1 MRSGRTSLARWM
13 RQAKPSRGWFRE
25 GGRVSDKSTDCDG
38 GLEGDLQCPRYVHAV
53 VLCCLVAIICS
64 IDRTAMSVAILP
76 MSAHYGWS
84 SSVKGAVSSSFNWGH
99 MITNVVGGYAAAV
112 TSPKH
117 VLSVGVVVWSIFT
130 VLTPGAAATR
140 NLPLLLLVRAAMGL
154 GEGVA
159 FPTMQAIIK
168 GWVPA
173 DKRSRA
179 LSLLFSGHQIGSIC
193 SLLISPPLIQHGGLP
208 LLFCVYGSLGF
219 LWLAFWLPWVSASP
233 PLGLGPG
240 PSLATHHHHGSGP
253 CLVIT
258 EAASSTASAGHFG
271 SDAGLRAAAA
281 AAAGASSSS
290 MASSSSP
297 GLKRSAPGGSK
308 AGVPSGAAAQLRLQE
323 VPWRKFLACRP
334 LWAIAVCHAT
344 FGFTYSI
351 CIAWLPTYYSEVFSL
366 DVRQSSTL
374 SVLPW
379 AAMALGT
386 NLSGWT
392 ADGLVNG
399 KVHDEAPS
407 LVMASTGKTRKLL
420 QTVGCGGPA
429 LALLYLALVPQR
441 GFLGEAVT
449 LLTLAMGLL
458 GFQAA
463 GFAANHQDIA
473 SRYASV
479 LFGATNAAA
488 SLAGS
493 IGVYAVGV
501 VLDRTSS
508 WPLVLA
514 IVACLNFA
522 AAVSF
527 ATLATSEPLFE

>member
-1 MRSGRTSLARWM
+1 
-13 RQAKPSRGWFRE
+13 
-25 GGRVSDKSTDCDG
+25 
-38 GLEGDLQCPRYVHAV
+38 
-53 VLCCLVAIICS
+53 
-64 IDRTAMSVAILP
+64 MSVAILP

-219 LWLAFWLPWVSASP
+219 LWLAFWLPWVS
-233 PLGLGPG
+233 
-240 PSLATHHHHGSGP
+240 
-253 CLVIT
+253 
-258 EAASSTASAGHFG
+258 
-271 SDAGLRAAAA
+271 
-281 AAAGASSSS
+281 
-290 MASSSSP
+290 SP

-308 AGVPSGAAAQLRLQE
+308 AGAPSGGAAQLRLQE

-399 KVHDEAPS
+399 KV
-407 LVMASTGKTRKLL
+407 LSTGKTRKLL

-522 AAVSF
+522 AALCF